1 MTRVSSF
8 GQTQM
13 MVQSLL
19 NNQQKVFEDQRQLN
33 TGKIADQFQ
42 GLPSSIASIIGARSF
57 KAQTNSFQD
66 VIKTINGRVS
76 ANDVQMEGVLS
87 MARNFRDDLRA
98 IIAQEEAIGFPEL
111 LSENFS
117 FVASSLNTKIGGSY
131 LFAGS
136 KTEIPPISST
146 DINDLR
152 LAALPTDLFQNDN
165 RPAKAQIASGIEV
178 EFGVVASDIA
188 TDIFTV
194 YKDIAAFD
202 FATPIDGKLT
212 TAQRSFLVAELA
224 NLDAAIDTAQTIQM
238 RNGLKANRL
247 DTIAEQH
254 IETAN
259 FLEVFVSDLE
269 DVNIAETITKL
280 NTDQMAL
287 EASFRTMATLSS
299 ISLLDF
305 I

>member
-1 MTRVSSF
+1 
-8 GQTQM
+8 M
-13 MVQSLL
+13 MVQNLM
-19 NNQQKVFEDQRQLN
+19 NNQAKVFNDQRQLN

-42 GLPSSIASIIGARSF
+42 GMASNVATVIGARSF
-57 KAQTNSFQD
+57 KAQTDSFQS
-66 VIKTINGRVS
+66 VIKTMNGRIS
-76 ANDVQMEGVLS
+76 ANDVQIEGVLS
-87 MARNFRDDLRA
+87 MARKFRDDLLA

-111 LSENFS
+111 LSENYS

-136 KTEIPPISST
+136 KTEIPPITST
-146 DINDLR
+146 EINDLR
-152 LAALPTDLFQNDN
+152 LAASPTDMFQNDN
-165 RPAKAQIASGIEV
+165 RPAKAQIASGIEM
-178 EFGVVASDIA
+178 EFGVVASDVA
-188 TDIFTV
+188 TDLFTV
-194 YKDIAAFD
+194 YRDIAVFD

-212 TAQRSFLVAELA
+212 PAQTAFLVAELA
-224 NLDAAIDTAQTIQM
+224 NLDAAIDSAQSIQM

-254 IETAN
+254 IETSN
-259 FLEVFVSDLE
+259 FLETFVSDLE
-269 DVNIAETITKL
+269 DVNIAEAITRL